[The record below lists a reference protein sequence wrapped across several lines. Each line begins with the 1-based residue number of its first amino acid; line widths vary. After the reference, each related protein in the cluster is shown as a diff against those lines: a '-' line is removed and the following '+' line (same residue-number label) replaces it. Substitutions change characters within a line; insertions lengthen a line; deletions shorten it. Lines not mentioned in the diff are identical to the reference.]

1 MSSGFFITGTDTE
14 VGKTLVSVAVIHAL
28 RNRGLQVAGMKPVAS
43 GCYESVSGLRNT
55 DVDQIADATTVP
67 ADYAVIS
74 RYRFLPAIAPHI
86 AAAEADVKIAIEQI
100 ADDFIQLATGSDCV
114 VVEGVGGWQVPINSE
129 EFMSDLA
136 VRLQLPVIIVV
147 GGRLGCI
154 NHALLTA
161 ESVQAAGLKVYGWV
175 FNQVDPDMLQADAV
189 KSALQDYMPGT
200 MLADIEFQKNPDP
213 ERLSLNFRLEI

>member
-1 MSSGFFITGTDTE
+1 MNSGFFITGTDTE
-14 VGKTLVSVAVIHAL
+14 VGKTLVSVALIHAL
-28 RNRGLQVAGMKPVAS
+28 RSRGLQVAGMKPVAS
-43 GCYESVSGLRNT
+43 GCYESISGLRNT
-55 DVDQIADATTVP
+55 DVDQIADATTVQ
-67 ADYAVIS
+67 ADYADIS

-86 AAAEADVKIAIEQI
+86 AAAEADVKISIEEI
-100 ADDFIQLATGSDCV
+100 AGDYARLASRSDCV

-175 FNQVDPDMLQADAV
+175 FNQVDPDMLQAGAV

-213 ERLSLNFRLEI
+213 EGLSLNFRLEI